1 MLAALA
7 AAFCAA
13 TLKPAAPI
21 QARGKRVPPM
31 RNSPLF
37 NLGLYSATVLFWGT
51 TWIAIK
57 YQVGPVVP
65 ELSVAYRFTL
75 AAVVVFLWALAARQ
89 PLRFGLRVHVLLAVM
104 GLCMFSFNFY
114 FFYQAAASVTSGL
127 LAVVFSMTVVL
138 NIINGRIL
146 LGRRAAPRTL
156 AAAAL
161 GVAGIV
167 MLFWPEVSGFDL
179 ADDGSLGLLLALTGT
194 LCFSLG
200 NMASARA
207 QLLSLPVLSCNA
219 WGMAYGAVAMY
230 VVALLGGAP
239 FVLDT
244 APSYLVGL
252 FYLAFCG
259 SVLAFGAYLTLLGR
273 IGADRAAYAT
283 VLFPLVALAISTVVE
298 DYAWTPMALA
308 GVALVLAGNLL
319 VLLRP
324 RGASPQPAAE

>member
-1 MLAALA
+1 
-7 AAFCAA
+7 
-13 TLKPAAPI
+13 
-21 QARGKRVPPM
+21 M
-31 RNSPLF
+31 RNSPFF
-37 NLGLYSATVLFWGT
+37 NLGLYGATVLFWGT
-51 TWIAIK
+51 TWIAMR
-57 YQVGPVVP
+57 YQVGPVAP
-65 ELSVAYRFTL
+65 ELSVAYRFTI
-75 AAVVVFLWALAARQ
+75 AVVVVFLWAQAARQ
-89 PLRFGLRVHVLLAVM
+89 RLRFGLRVHALLAAM

-138 NIINGRIL
+138 NIINGRLL

-156 AAAAL
+156 VAAAL

-167 MLFWPEVSGFDL
+167 VLFWPEVSRFDL
-179 ADDGSLGLLLALTGT
+179 ADDGSRGLLLALTGT
-194 LCFSLG
+194 VCFSLG

-207 QLLSLPVLSCNA
+207 QMLGLPVLSCNA
-219 WGMAYGAVAMY
+219 WGMAYGAAAMY
-230 VVALLGGAP
+230 VVALFGGAP

-252 FYLAFCG
+252 FYLALCG

-324 RGASPQPAAE
+324 RGARPQIAAE